1 MIYGFPPKNR
11 WLASLQAVLLKTEN
25 HYLGAQTA
33 ARSPGT
39 RKNQQFAGVLNQS
52 GSNMNM

>member
-11 WLASLQAVLLKTEN
+11 WLVSLQAVLLKTEN
-25 HYLGAQTA
+25 HNLGAQTA

-39 RKNQQFAGVLNQS
+39 RKNQQIAGFLNQRGLS
-52 GSNMNM
+52 PC